1 MSETWSYK
9 VANTA
14 ATGDILILGQR
25 GWPNSKKSPLLF
37 PGFAQQTVLEVFRRL
52 VRAALVEGV
61 GVSVVRRQTVSNVST
76 ENGIETRV

>member
-37 PGFAQQTVLEVFRRL
+37 PGFAQQTLLEVFGRL
-52 VRAALVEGV
+52 MRATLEEGV
-61 GVSVVRRQTVSNVST
+61 RISVVWWQTISKVST
-76 ENGIETRV
+76 GKEMNVG